1 MRVSPAFH
9 ELAGPLLYSNIVIK
23 RTQLM
28 LKVILGLSQTY
39 DGSDHHSTEQNS
51 ENRKAKL
58 LSHVQQITVADHYC
72 VARISAGWFPNL
84 KTLLILP
91 YADTHSTDWIC
102 GDHGNCLVLNSVRP
116 QKVVIHNSRTD
127 QINSKID
134 RIRGVPAWPMGRH
147 PLRVTCPTL
156 TLVINDIE
164 CGMGLL
170 PSRIRYKGVDWAY
183 VKEIRVIVN
192 RTPPWLDKIAE
203 RASYPDP
210 PPLGSRRLAMR
221 IIFPLVL
228 AFIVPLKFYLF
239 QDMDEV
245 YLTSVQDTLAATL
258 NNTTSTQGRDPQSEM
273 KVPYTFNTLSDYI
286 TEGLEDE
293 LIWQELKYWRE
304 ENQRRMENKEMV
316 Q

>member
-39 DGSDHHSTEQNS
+39 DGSHSTEQNS

-127 QINSKID
+127 HINSNID
-134 RIRGVPAWPMGRH
+134 RTRDVPAWPMGRH
-147 PLRVTCPTL
+147 PSRVTCPTL

-170 PSRIRYKGVDWAY
+170 SSRIFYKGVDWAH
-183 VKEIRVIVN
+183 V
-192 RTPPWLDKIAE
+192 
-203 RASYPDP
+203 
-210 PPLGSRRLAMR
+210 
-221 IIFPLVL
+221 
-228 AFIVPLKFYLF
+228 
-239 QDMDEV
+239 
-245 YLTSVQDTLAATL
+245 
-258 NNTTSTQGRDPQSEM
+258 
-273 KVPYTFNTLSDYI
+273 
-286 TEGLEDE
+286 
-293 LIWQELKYWRE
+293 
-304 ENQRRMENKEMV
+304 
-316 Q
+316 

>member
-9 ELAGPLLYSNIVIK
+9 ELAGPPLYSNIVIK

-72 VARISAGWFPNL
+72 VARISAGWFPDL

-147 PLRVTCPTL
+147 PLRVACPTL

-164 CGMGLL
+164 CALGLL
-170 PSRIRYKGVDWAY
+170 PSCIRYKGVDWAY
-183 VKEIRVIVN
+183 VKEIRVIIN

-210 PPLGSRRLAMR
+210 PPLGSRRLAMS
-221 IIFPLVL
+221 IILPLVL
-228 AFIVPLKFYLF
+228 ASIVPLKFYLF

-258 NNTTSTQGRDPQSEM
+258 KNRTSTQGTHPPPQT
-273 KVPYTFNTLSDYI
+273 KVPYTIKTLADYI
-286 TEGLEDE
+286 AEGLEDE
-293 LIWQELKYWRE
+293 LLWQELKYWRE
-304 ENQRRMENKEMV
+304 VNKRRMENKEV
-316 Q
+316 I